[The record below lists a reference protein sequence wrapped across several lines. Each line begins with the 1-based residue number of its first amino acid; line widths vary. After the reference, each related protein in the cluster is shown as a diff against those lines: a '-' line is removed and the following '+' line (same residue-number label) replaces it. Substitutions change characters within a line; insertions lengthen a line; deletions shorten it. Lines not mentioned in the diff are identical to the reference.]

1 MKKTVLWNSHLS
13 TLVAQMGH
21 TQTLTIGDAG
31 LPVPAGVPRVDL
43 AVTAGIP
50 RFLDVLDA
58 VLSELKVEKITL
70 AEEIQ
75 QANPDMWRA
84 VLQRFPNIP
93 VEYVPHEAFK
103 ERTGASVAVVR
114 TGENTSYAN
123 IILQSGVAF

>member
-93 VEYVPHEAFK
+93 VEYVPHETFK